1 MGFNLYIQTQEKMQE
16 MNCDIL
22 NYILK
27 VFLICSVCICVC
39 VSDSNCLDWNPGS
52 DIISCVALDKLF
64 NLSFLIYKIEE

>member
-1 MGFNLYIQTQEKMQE
+1 MQE

-22 NYILK
+22 NYTKDVGFFCFLFL
-27 VFLICSVCICVC
+27 VFVVCVC

-52 DIISCVALDKLF
+52 DIISCMALDKLF

>member
-1 MGFNLYIQTQEKMQE
+1 MQE

-22 NYILK
+22 NYTK
-27 VFLICSVCICVC
+27 NFFFLIGVCVC

-52 DIISCVALDKLF
+52 DIISCMALDKLF